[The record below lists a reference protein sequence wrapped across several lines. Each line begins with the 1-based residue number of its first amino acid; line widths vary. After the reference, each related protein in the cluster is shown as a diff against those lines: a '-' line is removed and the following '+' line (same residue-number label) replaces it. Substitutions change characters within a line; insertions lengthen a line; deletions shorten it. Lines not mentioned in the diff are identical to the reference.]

1 MHHRNFA
8 RARIMREML
17 EGLSDEK
24 PVGLKPLAADPV
36 LSNDRQH
43 PAESVVRW
51 WRVGRY
57 FRRQEGAHT
66 K

>member
-1 MHHRNFA
+1 MHRRNFA

-17 EGLSDEK
+17 EGISDDK
-24 PVGLKPLAADPV
+24 QVGLKPLAADPV
-36 LSNDRQH
+36 LPNDRQL
-43 PAESVVRW
+43 PVELPTRW